1 MERTLGESSAFNE
14 IEASFGRIQTPQDQA
29 ALNEQLAASN
39 ERLMSA
45 NEELVFTN
53 DEFQSTNEEL
63 QSINGELETSRQE
76 LQALNKELITVNAQ
90 LRDKVEELNRANS
103 DMENLLSAS
112 QIATAFLDQ
121 QLNIK
126 RFTPSMAAIF
136 GLTPS
141 DIGRAF
147 QILGGKI
154 DWPDFP
160 GDANKVL
167 EELIQIERE
176 VEVPESEKCY
186 IMRVLPYRTAE
197 GGTDGIVVTLI
208 DVTERKRTEEAL
220 RRARDEWERTFDSVP
235 DLIAIL
241 DKQHRILRVN
251 SSMARRIGMEP
262 RDCIGLTCYSVV
274 HGTEKPPVQCPHTM
288 AMADGL
294 ERGAEVRDERLG
306 GDFKVSI
313 TPLLDS
319 QGEITGAVH
328 VALDITERR
337 RAEDQ
342 IKTQA
347 AHLRALMDNLPFGLW
362 AIGPDGQYFMQN
374 SIDREVW
381 GNIVGKRPQEWAPY
395 QEVLD
400 RWMEDN
406 RRAFAGEVVK
416 KETEHLFRGEKRLFY
431 KILAPIVHEETI
443 LGIMGVNIDITD
455 RRRSEEALRQSEE
468 RWEFAIE
475 GSNDGVWDRN
485 LQTGEVYFSRQ
496 WKEML
501 GFRDEEIS
509 ANVEEWSER
518 VHPEDHPCV
527 REALRKHF
535 RGQTP
540 HYSAEYRI
548 RCKDGFYKWILARGK
563 VISRTEEGKPV
574 RFIGTHTDISE
585 RKNLET
591 QLYQAQKMEAIGQL
605 AGGVAHDFNNI
616 LTAIIG
622 FSHLIMMKAAE
633 NEPLRNY
640 VGHIRA
646 SAERAAELTQA
657 LLTFS
662 REQVMVQKVVNL
674 NQIVTQLEKMLRRL
688 IRETLELRLEIFSK
702 SLYIMADRGKI
713 EQLLIN
719 LVTNARDAMPGT
731 GIICITTSK
740 KAVSEGSPRP
750 LGTGAQGEC
759 AFITVSDTGCGM
771 NEETKK
777 KIFEP
782 FFTTKEVGKGTGL
795 GLSIVY
801 GIVKQHNG
809 SIFVDSEPSRGTSI
823 SICLPLVNVNGDEI
837 DIKDDTPPT
846 GGTETILLAED
857 DPEVRDF
864 HSTLLEAAG
873 YTLVLATDGEE
884 ALEEFARLRGEI
896 DILVLDV
903 IMPKFGGRK
912 VYDAITRA
920 RPGIKVL
927 FLSGYPADDFNDAEI
942 VHERGDLLTKPVNPD
957 DLLKKVR
964 EILNRKE

>member
-1 MERTLGESSAFNE
+1 MGPTLCGSSVINDIGAFPGGIQDLQDPALPDE
-14 IEASFGRIQTPQDQA
+14 QPEASNDG
-29 ALNEQLAASN
+29 
-39 ERLMSA
+39 LMSA
-45 NEELVFTN
+45 NKEPV
-53 DEFQSTNEEL
+53 STNEEF
-63 QSINGELETSRQE
+63 QSSNIELKALSEE
-76 LQALNKELITVNAQ
+76 LATVKAELRNKVKELNQ
-90 LRDKVEELNRANS
+90 ANS
-103 DMENLLSAS
+103 DMEYVLSAS
-112 QIATAFLDQ
+112 QIATAFLDR

-126 RFTPSMAAIF
+126 RFTPSMAANF

-147 QILGGKI
+147 QIQAGKI
-154 DWPDFP
+154 DWHDFP

-167 EELIQIERE
+167 EELIQMERE
-176 VEVPESEKCY
+176 VKVPESEKCY
-186 IMRVLPYRTAE
+186 IMRVLPYRTTE
-197 GGTDGIVVTLI
+197 GGIDGILVTLVDI
-208 DVTERKRTEEAL
+208 TERKRTEQKFRAIFEN
-220 RRARDEWERTFDSVP
+220 ARDSFFIIDADTNFIDCNRSAIELFRCGREKLLRDKPTSFSPPFQPDGRKSGEKSRDILASALQGDPQYFEWQFRLP
-235 DLIAIL
+235 DGTLLYTAISL
-241 DKQHRILRVN
+241 NQFELE
-251 SSMARRIGMEP
+251 G
-262 RDCIGLTCYSVV
+262 
-274 HGTEKPPVQCPHTM
+274 KPM
-288 AMADGL
+288 LLAA
-294 ERGAEVRDERLG
+294 VRDISDRI
-306 GDFKVSI
+306 S
-313 TPLLDS
+313 
-319 QGEITGAVH
+319 
-328 VALDITERR
+328 
-337 RAEDQ
+337 AEDQ

-374 SIDREVW
+374 SIDREIW
-381 GNIVGKRPQEWAPY
+381 GNIVGKRPQEWAPSR
-395 QEVLD
+395 EVLEM
-400 RWMEDN
+400 WMEDN
-406 RRAFAGEVVK
+406 RKAFAGEVVK
-416 KETEHLFRGEKRLFY
+416 KETEHLVRGEKRLFY
-431 KILAPIVHEETI
+431 KILAPIVHEDTI

-455 RRRSEEALRQSEE
+455 HRRSEEALRQSEE

-501 GFRDEEIS
+501 GFRDEEIG

-518 VHPEDHPCV
+518 VHPEDYPLV
-527 REALRKHF
+527 KEALRKHF
-535 RGQTP
+535 RAVTP

-548 RCKDGFYKWILARGK
+548 RCKDGSFKWILARGK
-563 VISRTEEGKPV
+563 VISRTEDGKPV
-574 RFIGTHTDISE
+574 RFIGTHTDITE
-585 RKNLET
+585 RKNLEM

-622 FSHLIMMKAAE
+622 FSHLIMLKTAE
-633 NEPLRNY
+633 NDLLRNY

-662 REQVMVQKVVNL
+662 RDQVMVQKAVNL

-688 IRETLELRLEIFSK
+688 IRETLELRMEIFPGK
-702 SLYIMADRGKI
+702 LFVMADRGKI
-713 EQLLIN
+713 EQSLIN

-731 GIICITTSK
+731 GIISITTSK
-740 KAVSEGSPRP
+740 TAVGAVSRH
-750 LGTGAQGEC
+750 LHGTGTQGDC
-759 AFITVSDTGCGM
+759 ACITVSDTGCGM

-782 FFTTKEVGKGTGL
+782 IFTTKEVGKGTGL

-809 SIFVDSEPSRGTSI
+809 SIFVDSGPSRGTSVR
-823 SICLPLVNVNGDEI
+823 ICLPLVDVNEDEI
-837 DIKDDTPPT
+837 DIKDDTPPV

-864 HSTLLEAAG
+864 HRTLLEAAG

-884 ALEEFARLRGEI
+884 ALEAFAGLRGEI

-903 IMPKFGGRK
+903 IMPKLGGRK
-912 VYDAITRA
+912 VYDAITKA
-920 RPGIKVL
+920 RPGIKAL
-927 FLSGYPADDFNDAEI
+927 FLSGYPADDLNDAE
-942 VHERGDLLTKPVNPD
+942 VMHERGDLLTKPVDPD

-964 EILNRKE
+964 EVLNRKE